1 MRSVNQIPKYH
12 GLFAK
17 PEDYFELE
25 NDGFRYELIHG
36 RLVVAPSPVPEHQT
50 VLLDVVMLIRNF
62 LNTKPMGKIYVA
74 PLDVHIGNEIYQP
87 DILFIDNE
95 NKDVDI
101 TSHINGA
108 PDLVVEIL
116 SPSTAENDYGV
127 KFDTYEKYGVKE
139 YWIID
144 QTIKCDFF
152 VSVDG
157 KFKSK
162 QAIDNVYHSIVL
174 AGFALNIDELKRW

>member
-1 MRSVNQIPKYH
+1 LRSVNQIPKYH

-17 PEDYFELE
+17 PQDYFELE

-36 RLVVAPSPVPEHQT
+36 RLVMAPSPTVKHQD
-50 VLLDVVMLIRNF
+50 VLAEILTEIKIF
-62 LNTKPMGKIYVA
+62 LRVNPIGNA
-74 PLDVHIGNEIYQP
+74 LSSPCDVHIGNEVYQP
-87 DILFIDNE
+87 DILFIRNE
-95 NKDVDI
+95 NKDVVI
-101 TSHINGA
+101 TSHIIGA

-144 QTIKCDFF
+144 
-152 VSVDG
+152 

-162 QAIDNVYHSIVL
+162 NPKEDIYYSTVL
-174 AGFALNIDELKRW
+174 SGFRLELKRLKEKI